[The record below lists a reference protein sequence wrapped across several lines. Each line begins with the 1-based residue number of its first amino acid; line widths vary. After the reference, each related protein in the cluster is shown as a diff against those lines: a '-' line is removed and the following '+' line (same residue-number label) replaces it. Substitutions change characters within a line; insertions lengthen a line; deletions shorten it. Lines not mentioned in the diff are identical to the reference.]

1 MNLIIIILL
10 NVLVII
16 NCKEAFA
23 KQNEILKSHNLATKL
38 FEYFHNSNVSEKCK
52 TTAQFYSQH
61 FNESWAIQCKSKL
74 IVLIIWKLRVFHEI
88 KSSMQVAM

>member
-16 NCKEAFA
+16 NCKEIFA
-23 KQNEILKSHNLATKL
+23 KQNQILKSHNLATKL
-38 FEYFHNSNVSEKCK
+38 FEYLNNSNVSEKCE

-74 IVLIIWKLRVFHEI
+74 IIFIIFKLTVFHWI
-88 KSSMQVAM
+88 KSLMQVAM